1 VARKAFAL
9 ILLVMLSLSGCSKI
23 DNLRD
28 KLPFL
33 SNKKAKV
40 AAEAKTVALKARADS
55 VRKARKIADSIAVV
69 RHAACVDS
77 VRADLSKPVKKVKG
91 KKKAPM
97 PSPELIA
104 TQAQTICE
112 QTEATPQTTVATK
125 AAAQSDSAKTPAM
138 ATRDT
143 AKGVRELPGQTV
155 PRDTAVRAAKDT
167 AIRMAAKDTAVR
179 KRVGR
184 MATRADSSMQQSADQ
199 SAWADSV
206 RKAKET
212 EMSRE
217 TFAYSGGT
225 RDPFASLLNLAK
237 SGPEVADLQLVGI
250 YRNMRNP
257 SGSIAV
263 FRERDGGK
271 RHRLRAG
278 DQLGRSRLVQ
288 IRERDVVFTI
298 EDFGF
303 ERQETLSLRK
313 QEDVTP

>member
-9 ILLVMLSLSGCSKI
+9 ALLAALALSGCSKL
-23 DNLRD
+23 DNLN
-28 KLPFL
+28 LPFVG
-33 SNKKAKV
+33 NKKAKV
-40 AAEAKTVALKARADS
+40 AEARAVMVKARADS

-69 RHAACVDS
+69 RHVACVDS
-77 VRADLSKPVKKVKG
+77 VRAQLSKPVAAKKTRG
-91 KKKAPM
+91 KSRKPSAL

-112 QTEATPQTTVATK
+112 QGEAAPQTTIAAQPHQADS
-125 AAAQSDSAKTPAM
+125 AAATAAKPVPAKE
-138 ATRDT
+138 T
-143 AKGVRELPGQTV
+143 AKPV
-155 PRDTAVRAAKDT
+155 PAKDT
-167 AIRMAAKDTAVR
+167 AAKVAVQDTAAR
-179 KRVGR
+179 KPAAVAAR
-184 MATRADSSMQQSADQ
+184 TDSSMQQSTDQ

-217 TFAYSGGT
+217 SFAYSGGS
-225 RDPFASLLNLAK
+225 RDPFVSLLNLAK
-237 SGPEVADLQLVGI
+237 TGPEVADLQLVGI
-250 YRNMRNP
+250 YRNMRTP
-257 SGSIAV
+257 SGSVAV

-278 DQLGRSRLVQ
+278 DQLGRSRLVE
-288 IRERDVVFTI
+288 IRERDVVFMI

>member
-1 VARKAFAL
+1 VARNVFAL
-9 ILLVMLSLSGCSKI
+9 ALLTALALSGCSQ
-23 DNLRD
+23 LD
-28 KLPFL
+28 KLPLDKVPFL
-33 SNKKAKV
+33 GNKKAKT
-40 AAEAKTVALKARADS
+40 AEAQAAALRARTDS
-55 VRKARKIADSIAVV
+55 LRKARRIADSIAVV

-77 VRADLSKPVKKVKG
+77 VRAELSKPAGKKIRRKG
-91 KKKAPM
+91 KKSPAL
-97 PSPELIA
+97 SPELIA
-104 TQAQTICE
+104 TQAQTKCE
-112 QTEATPQTTVATK
+112 QNEAARPAALATK
-125 AAAQSDSAKTPAM
+125 AAQPGDSAKAPAR
-138 ATRDT
+138 AKDT
-143 AKGVRELPGQTV
+143 AARVAAKDTTARATAKDNAARVAA
-155 PRDTAVRAAKDT
+155 RDTAVRATAKSS
-167 AIRMAAKDTAVR
+167 
-179 KRVGR
+179 
-184 MATRADSSMQQSADQ
+184 TRADSAMQQATNQ

-250 YRNMRNP
+250 YRNMRLP
-257 SGSIAV
+257 SGSVAV
-263 FRERDGGK
+263 FREREGGK

-288 IRERDVVFTI
+288 IRERDVVFII

>member
-1 VARKAFAL
+1 MARNGFAL
-9 ILLVMLSLSGCSKI
+9 ALLAAITLSGCSKL
-23 DNLRD
+23 DSLN
-28 KLPFL
+28 LPFL
-33 SNKKAKV
+33 GSKKAKAAA
-40 AAEAKTVALKARADS
+40 AAEARTAAIKARADS

-77 VRADLSKPVKKVKG
+77 VRAELSKPAL
-91 KKKAPM
+91 KKARGKRKQAQ

-112 QTEATPQTTVATK
+112 QGEQAQTTIATK
-125 AAAQSDSAKTPAM
+125 APPADSAKAPA
-138 ATRDT
+138 APDSARRV
-143 AKGVRELPGQTV
+143 AA
-155 PRDTAVRAAKDT
+155 RDTAVKAPAR
-167 AIRMAAKDTAVR
+167 DTAVKVPAR
-179 KRVGR
+179 DTAMKVAARDSAMKAVAR
-184 MATRADSSMQQSADQ
+184 RDSSMQQSTDQ
-199 SAWADSV
+199 SLWADSV

-225 RDPFASLLNLAK
+225 RDPFVSLLNLAK
-237 SGPEVADLQLVGI
+237 TGPEVADLQLVGI
-250 YRNMRNP
+250 YRNMRNTA
-257 SGSIAV
+257 GSVAV
-263 FRERDGGK
+263 FRERENGK

>member
-1 VARKAFAL
+1 MARNVFAL
-9 ILLVMLSLSGCSKI
+9 ALLTALALSGCSKL
-23 DNLRD
+23 DTLD

-33 SNKKAKV
+33 GNKKAK
-40 AAEAKTVALKARADS
+40 AAEAHAAALRARTES
-55 VRKARKIADSIAVV
+55 LRKARRIADSIAVV

-77 VRADLSKPVKKVKG
+77 VRAELSKPALATKKIKRKG
-91 KKKAPM
+91 KKQSPA

-104 TQAQTICE
+104 TQAQTLCE
-112 QTEATPQTTVATK
+112 QREAAGPAAVATK
-125 AAAQSDSAKTPAM
+125 AAQPDDSAKTA
-138 ATRDT
+138 ASRVSKDTASRVAARDT
-143 AKGVRELPGQTV
+143 TAKETPARAAVK
-155 PRDTAVRAAKDT
+155 DTAVRANAKPTT
-167 AIRMAAKDTAVR
+167 APGDLAVQQ
-179 KRVGR
+179 
-184 MATRADSSMQQSADQ
+184 ATDQ

-225 RDPFASLLNLAK
+225 RDPFASLLDMAK
-237 SGPEVADLQLVGI
+237 AGPEIADLQLVGI
-250 YRNMRNP
+250 YRNMRRS
-257 SGSIAV
+257 SGSVAV
-263 FRERDGGK
+263 FRERAGGK

-278 DQLGRSRLVQ
+278 DQLGRSRLLQ
-288 IRERDVVFTI
+288 IRERDVVFMI

>member
-1 VARKAFAL
+1 VARNAFAL
-9 ILLVMLSLSGCSKI
+9 ALLAALALSGCSKL
-23 DNLRD
+23 DNL
-28 KLPFL
+28 PFVG
-33 SNKKAKV
+33 NKKAKV
-40 AAEAKTVALKARADS
+40 AEARAAAVKAHADS

-69 RHAACVDS
+69 RHVACVDS
-77 VRADLSKPVKKVKG
+77 VRAELSKPVAVKKTKG
-91 KKKAPM
+91 KSRKPAAV

-112 QTEATPQTTVATK
+112 QGEAAPQTTIAANTHQGDSAMAPAAKPVTAKQISTAVPAK
-125 AAAQSDSAKTPAM
+125 DTAAQKPAAM
-138 ATRDT
+138 ATRN
-143 AKGVRELPGQTV
+143 
-155 PRDTAVRAAKDT
+155 
-167 AIRMAAKDTAVR
+167 
-179 KRVGR
+179 
-184 MATRADSSMQQSADQ
+184 DSSMQQSTDQ

-217 TFAYSGGT
+217 SFAYSGGG
-225 RDPFASLLNLAK
+225 RDPFVSLLNVAK
-237 SGPEVADLQLVGI
+237 AGPEVADLQLVGI
-250 YRNMRNP
+250 YRNMRTP
-257 SGSIAV
+257 SGSVAV

-278 DQLGRSRLVQ
+278 DQLGRSRLVE
-288 IRERDVVFTI
+288 IRERDVVFMI

>member
-1 VARKAFAL
+1 VARNAFAL
-9 ILLVMLSLSGCSKI
+9 ALLTALALSGCSK
-23 DNLRD
+23 LEGVRD
-28 KLPFL
+28 KVPFL
-33 SNKKAKV
+33 GNRKAKE
-40 AAEAKTVALKARADS
+40 AEAHAAALRARTDS
-55 VRKARKIADSIAVV
+55 LRKARRIADSIAVV

-77 VRADLSKPVKKVKG
+77 VRAELSKPVAKTKRRG
-91 KKKAPM
+91 KKQPV

-104 TQAQTICE
+104 TQAQTLCE
-112 QTEATPQTTVATK
+112 QRE
-125 AAAQSDSAKTPAM
+125 AAQPQAIAGNTGQRRDSAKTAAQP
-138 ATRDT
+138 
-143 AKGVRELPGQTV
+143 
-155 PRDTAVRAAKDT
+155 AAKDT
-167 AIRMAAKDTAVR
+167 ARRVAGKDAGARAMTKDTAARVAAKDTAVR
-179 KRVGR
+179 
-184 MATRADSSMQQSADQ
+184 ATAKPSTAQADSVMQRATDQ

-217 TFAYSGGT
+217 SFAYSGGT

-237 SGPEVADLQLVGI
+237 TGPEVADLQLVGI
-250 YRNMRNP
+250 YRNMRLP
-257 SGSIAV
+257 SGSVAV
-263 FRERDGGK
+263 FRERENGK

-288 IRERDVVFTI
+288 IRERDVVFMI